1 LERRDL
7 LHLNSLEALQPL
19 EALLH
24 SLLQL
29 YALQLYVLHLVQ
41 VLELAN
47 EQSA

>member
-1 LERRDL
+1 M
-7 LHLNSLEALQPL
+7 NSLEALQPL